1 MLKGIAKLIVSYGD
15 LLKFDLFVERLSRV
29 SAKEIT
35 RNAKER
41 RNGSL
46 GFAEVLLQTYNKRTK
61 YPLRVNKLYN
71 AKEDSDY
78 ELEEPDQDDTY
89 EGALPENDGNPDQL
103 SFNSFVD
110 QDDPD
115 EE

>member
-1 MLKGIAKLIVSYGD
+1 MLRIGFLTSGGD
-15 LLKFDLFVERLSRV
+15 CQALNAAMRGVFKAV
-29 SAKEIT
+29 T